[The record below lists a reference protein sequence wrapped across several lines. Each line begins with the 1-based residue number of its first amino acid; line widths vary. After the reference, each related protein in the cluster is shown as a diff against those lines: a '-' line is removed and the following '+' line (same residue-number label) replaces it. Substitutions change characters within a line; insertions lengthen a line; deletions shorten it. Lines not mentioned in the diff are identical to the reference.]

1 VSKFNPDVRN
11 ICLVDVIALRTPF
24 VVVSPDPVRLKQTML
39 ELRGKKKRDG
49 KSIHDPQQMAI

>member
-39 ELRGKKKRDG
+39 ELRGEKKRR
-49 KSIHDPQQMAI
+49 KIHP